1 MENDIKVLTSFIG
14 KPVKDWRTEDID
26 KIVASQEYR
35 NKLLDIDVVENLL
48 GLTES
53 NKEIQDVLNPIYITL
68 AYREHS
74 DWVDSNFRK
83 RMSLIPTVE
92 KEMITESIDDNGN
105 KKEEKRMVSVPVE
118 MTQEQKEELEK
129 FDNWFKESLQAYM
142 ESDDI
147 LAVLYSS
154 LVLLLVYKDFE
165 LNHYEE
171 TIKESLR
178 QLEALVCS
186 LDVPTMWELLKNL
199 VNNLYFPVINAYK
212 EKYNVDLITDYNE
225 EFKNKLKEYEYFL
238 REIFYLEEEPGDNNA
253 KQ

>member
-83 RMSLIPTVE
+83 RMSLIPTEE

-178 QLEALVCS
+178 QLESLVCS

-225 EFKNKLKEYEYFL
+225 EFKNKLKEYEDFL